1 MNLGC
6 AEPRETVGAVAPL
19 VKLASGLSAPP
30 AMSWVAGPHPRTMAD

>member
-19 VKLASGLSAPP
+19 VKLASGFSAPP
-30 AMSWVAGPHPRTMAD
+30 ASWVAGPHPRTMAD